1 MSIGRIYK
9 ISNNFNTQVYVGQ
22 TWGPII
28 KRFKDHTRNTGS
40 PRLHNS
46 IIKHGPSNFKIEMIW
61 EGECTQAELDAK
73 ESWFIVELATMS
85 PNGYNLRGGGYG
97 GKLSDESR
105 LKMSNSHKG
114 KVNSIEVKVK
124 IAMAARGNTNSAGR
138 TLSEYTRKLIGCGN
152 LGEKSYWH
160 GKSGGKHPTSKKVE
174 QWSKDGEQL
183 VMTYSSLTEAANNL
197 GVDPSSLS
205 ACCRGK
211 RKTCMSYTWRYTSQ
225 INS

>member
-1 MSIGRIYK
+1 MDTTS
-9 ISNNFNTQVYVGQ
+9 
-22 TWGPII
+22 
-28 KRFKDHTRNTGS
+28 
-40 PRLHNS
+40 
-46 IIKHGPSNFKIEMIW
+46 
-61 EGECTQAELDAK
+61 
-73 ESWFIVELATMS
+73 
-85 PNGYNLRGGGYG
+85 GGGYG

-114 KVNSIEVKVK
+114 KVNSIETKVK

-197 GVDPSSLS
+197 GADPSSLS

-211 RKTCMSYTWRYTSQ
+211 RKTCMSFTWRYVSQ